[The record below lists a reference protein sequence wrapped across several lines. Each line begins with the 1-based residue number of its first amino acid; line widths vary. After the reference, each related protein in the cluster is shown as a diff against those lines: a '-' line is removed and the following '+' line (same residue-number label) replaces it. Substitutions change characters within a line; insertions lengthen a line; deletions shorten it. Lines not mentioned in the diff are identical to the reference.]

1 MPYFKRPSQLDC
13 TLGSFEKLYGSR
25 NDFEILLIED
35 YKNYADDVLHS
46 ELIEVLDEHQG
57 LPLTHAVN
65 PTYAGYVPGPHYNL
79 AASFASGDRLILT
92 NPEILHTV
100 DILSEL
106 DRLDPC
112 SYIVCSCLALLP
124 DGSRQ
129 QWYQH
134 SVHHNNS
141 LHFCSCISRK
151 QFTEVVFGFDAE
163 YFDGLFYDDSDF
175 IMKIRQAGIPV
186 VYRDDL
192 LTHHLWHDT
201 SYTAHLSD
209 LIERNHAIYMRKW
222 G

>member
-1 MPYFKRPSQLDC
+1 MPYFKRPSQLDR
-13 TLGSFEKLYGSR
+13 TLGSFEKFYGSR
-25 NDFEILLIED
+25 NDFEIVLIED

-46 ELIEVLDEHQG
+46 ELIEVLDKHRG
-57 LPLTHAVN
+57 LPLTHTVN

-79 AASFASGDRLILT
+79 AASYACGHRLILT

-106 DRLDPC
+106 DNTDPC
-112 SYIVCSCLALLP
+112 SYIICSCLALLP
-124 DGSRQ
+124 DGAPQ

-151 QFTEVVFGFDAE
+151 QFTGVLFGFDAE
-163 YFDGLFYDDSDF
+163 FFDGLFFDDCDF
-175 IMKIRQAGIPV
+175 IMKVRRAGIPV
-186 VYRDDL
+186 LYRDDL

-209 LIERNHAIYMRKW
+209 LIERNKAIYMRKW